1 MSSSS
6 RSTVARRS
14 SRGPSNTCVL
24 TARRGPAR
32 GCSTSGKDRAPDD
45 LGNCGGQA
53 GFTPAVPIVH
63 VCLRA
68 CRGEIFWKS
77 HPREDEQPRRRSR
90 PGDEKEPSGSFS
102 YLPQIHLVEL
112 LDAGGG
118 GPAAQQAGRAS
129 GLARVR
135 KARLDL
141 LAEDLFDVDLEGRLQ
156 AAKAPR
162 LGGFVRRPGL
172 RERQRVARARP
183 RRIQRD
189 ASDYTV
195 VGMKAVWDV
204 GVEGEDDIGF
214 RG

>member
-32 GCSTSGKDRAPDD
+32 GCSTSGKDRASDD

-53 GFTPAVPIVH
+53 GFTPAVPNLH

-77 HPREDEQPRRRSR
+77 HPGEDEQPRRRSR

-118 GPAAQQAGRAS
+118 APAAHQAVRAS
-129 GLARVR
+129 GRARVR

-162 LGGFVRRPGL
+162 LGGFVRRADFRGG
-172 RERQRVARARP
+172 QGGARAPPSRLQA
-183 RRIQRD
+183 R
-189 ASDYTV
+189 A
-195 VGMKAVWDV
+195 A
-204 GVEGEDDIGF
+204 
-214 RG
+214 

>member
-1 MSSSS
+1 MYASVRAEERYSGNPIRGKMSSP
-6 RSTVARRS
+6 VGGA
-14 SRGPSNTCVL
+14 
-24 TARRGPAR
+24 
-32 GCSTSGKDRAPDD
+32 DRAM
-45 LGNCGGQA
+45 
-53 GFTPAVPIVH
+53 
-63 VCLRA
+63 
-68 CRGEIFWKS
+68 
-77 HPREDEQPRRRSR
+77 RRNRQ
-90 PGDEKEPSGSFS
+90 D
-102 YLPQIHLVEL
+102 LPQIHLVEL

-118 GPAAQQAGRAS
+118 APAAHQAGRAS
-129 GLARVR
+129 GLARRR

-141 LAEDLFDVDLEGRLQ
+141 LAQALFDVALEGRLQ

-204 GVEGEDDIGF
+204 GVESEDDIGF
-214 RG
+214 RGSDLAHELFSQLEVFDQLGVGVAQESDPLDSKHVRGQLLLALPNARHL